1 MIAGIVTEDGVPL
14 IVPRLADEDWRTVVD
29 TGFNG
34 ALELPA
40 ALSSRLVLES
50 AGFITSVL
58 AAGVTVEEEAF
69 RTFIEFDGERIEV
82 DVTFADVEQALL
94 GTWLLANHRLEIDFP
109 KATVRLTRATDSGS
123 THP

>member
-1 MIAGIVTEDGVPL
+1 MISGIVTGNGVPL
-14 IVPRLADEDWRTVVD
+14 IVLKLASEDWLTVVD

-40 ALSSRLVLES
+40 ALSSRLILQS
-50 AGFITSVL
+50 AGFITSEL

-69 RTFIEFDGERIEV
+69 RTFNEFDGEQIEV

-94 GTWLLANHRLEIDFP
+94 GTWLLAKHRLEIDFS

>member
-1 MIAGIVTEDGVPL
+1 ML
-14 IVPRLADEDWRTVVD
+14 SLAEEEWATVVD

-40 ALSSRLVLES
+40 ALSSRLTLES
-50 AGFITSVL
+50 AGFITSEL

-69 RTFIEFDGERIEV
+69 RTFIEFDGEQIEV

-94 GTWLLANHRLEIDFP
+94 GTWLLAKHRLEIDFP
-109 KATVRLTRATDSGS
+109 KATVRLARATDSES

>member
-1 MIAGIVTEDGVPL
+1 MISGTVTGNGVPL
-14 IVPRLADEDWRTVVD
+14 IVLKLASDDWLTVVD

-40 ALSSRLVLES
+40 ALSSRLILQS
-50 AGFITSVL
+50 AGFITSEL

-69 RTFIEFDGERIEV
+69 RTFIEFDGEQIEV

-94 GTWLLANHRLEIDFP
+94 GTWLLAKHRLEIDFS

>member
-1 MIAGIVTEDGVPL
+1 MISGIVTGNGVPL
-14 IVPRLADEDWRTVVD
+14 IVLKLASEDWLTVVD

-40 ALSSRLVLES
+40 ALSSRLILQS
-50 AGFITSVL
+50 AGFITSEL

-69 RTFIEFDGERIEV
+69 RTFIEFDGEQIEV

-94 GTWLLANHRLEIDFP
+94 GTWLLAKHRLEIDFP

>member
-1 MIAGIVTEDGVPL
+1 MISGIVTGNGVPL
-14 IVPRLADEDWRTVVD
+14 IVLKLAREDWLTVVD

-40 ALSSRLVLES
+40 ALSSRLILQS
-50 AGFITSVL
+50 AGFITSEL

-69 RTFIEFDGERIEV
+69 RTFIEFDSEQIEV

-94 GTWLLANHRLEIDFP
+94 GTWLLAKHRLEIDFP
-109 KATVRLTRATDSGS
+109 KATVHLTRATDSGS